1 MMISTK
7 PQKKSF
13 TKITEVKKASDK
25 MVDDVDMMTEAE
37 KEAASL

>member
-1 MMISTK
+1 MISTK